1 MVLQAWF
8 RQLSSETNPLPQ
20 AAPWRCIH
28 ELTHAAFQASRRCNG
43 TAEVLP
49 SVSKVPGVWRSLSWC
64 LESVMPWRGIMGFTK
79 FGDKRINDLDLLQG
93 YVVGV
98 ACLHREIPCRRICIH
113 LASRTSWSSILYPS
127 VCLQRFVPLP
137 SAVFSYVQ
145 TSNKP
150 CWCLHAAHF
159 IEGWALSWWHLRCAV
174 FSYVQT
180 PDILWKHLCAPHSIG
195 ESHAMSTPADLL
207 FFHMYKPQSN
217 FNSEAAEE
225 IYSLPSAKK
234 KLIELSFKSGCTWW
248 HGPAP

>member
-195 ESHAMSTPADLL
+195 ESHAMSTPSICC
-207 FFHMYKPQSN
+207 FFICTNPNQTSILGSGGN
-217 FNSEAAEE
+217 LQ
-225 IYSLPSAKK
+225 LPSAKK

>member
-1 MVLQAWF
+1 MASFLRSNFGFEFGAKTCLFWSLWQIIPAWLVLEAAGCEQSG
-8 RQLSSETNPLPQ
+8 LSLLCCGSTSMNPAAKLWNKSLATGCSMTVYPWIDTCCLPGFKTMQ
-20 AAPWRCIH
+20 WNCR
-28 ELTHAAFQASRRCNG
+28 G
-43 TAEVLP
+43 T
-49 SVSKVPGVWRSLSWC
+49 SKCLQSCWVWRSLSWC

-150 CWCLHAAHF
+150 C
-159 IEGWALSWWHLRCAV
+159 
-174 FSYVQT
+174 
-180 PDILWKHLCAPHSIG
+180 
-195 ESHAMSTPADLL
+195 
-207 FFHMYKPQSN
+207 
-217 FNSEAAEE
+217 
-225 IYSLPSAKK
+225 
-234 KLIELSFKSGCTWW
+234 
-248 HGPAP
+248 